1 MNRFVIEVDDL
12 DIVASQ
18 LREAGVKLRSDLI
31 SHPGGRQMLAEDPL
45 KT

>member
-18 LREAGVKLRSDLI
+18 LREAGVTLRSDLI
-31 SHPGGRQMLAEDPL
+31 SILADARCWP
-45 KT
+45 KIR